1 MFLNFAL
8 TLLSIFSLISCF
20 TFELEHFGRQDLNDD
35 VISLNDPIDS
45 TYNWTVRME
54 PLTLEVEQG
63 KAFAGLY
70 RVTAN
75 CSSSNENTS
84 CRSVAL
90 FPIVVKD
97 TCADIMSSKR
107 ARSVFYGPYVRACHG
122 DTISVSLN
130 KVVTVSMSLGEKT
143 NKTSKDVKED
153 KMVPKAK
160 SKSDVHIEFL
170 KWLEGDV
177 IRSSGSMKN
186 PKASKQFVTTIPE
199 EEEDEFDD

>member
-1 MFLNFAL
+1 M
-8 TLLSIFSLISCF
+8 LLSTMSLASCF
-20 TFELEHFGRQDLNDD
+20 TFELENFGRQDLNDN
-35 VISLNDPIDS
+35 VFRLNDPIDS

-75 CSSSNENTS
+75 CSSQNENTS

-97 TCADIMSSKR
+97 TCADVMSAKK
-107 ARSVFYGPYVRACHG
+107 ARSVIYGPYVRACHG

-143 NKTSKDVKED
+143 KKTSGDGKED
-153 KMVPKAK
+153 KTIPKAK
-160 SKSDVHIEFL
+160 SKNDVHIEFL

-177 IRSSGSMKN
+177 VRSSGSMKN
-186 PKASKQFVTTIPE
+186 PKAPKQFVTAVHDE